1 MTNKPAVSLTPPA
14 PAEAAGRA
22 PAPVKI
28 DELLVR
34 VVQVFTLSGGQQLT
48 NATGFFYL
56 QDGYLHLITNR
67 HVVINE
73 PTGHRPDGLAL
84 RLHLDANELTK
95 TNDIQLPLYDQGAPL
110 WKEHPRHGAAADV
123 VAVPINDPQVMANH
137 FVSAF
142 RPEDVLSNDQGLPI
156 GQDVLILGFPLGF
169 HDTVHNLAIVRNA
182 TIASVYPVPFKGEP
196 YFLTD
201 ARLHRGTSGSPVIAK
216 LPKPTGVVGE
226 FVPAWHVLGVHSAS
240 LDVSNRDPSQDEPL
254 GLNCAWY
261 AALLAEIVAA
271 PRAKLPT
278 GAPPASLAG
287 EPIVAEPKL
296 PEPNPRSP
304 DGDARPAAPAAV
316 CAAKRDRPS
325 SAEPPADPLV
335 VNSHGGPAAA
345 GDC

>member
-1 MTNKPAVSLTPPA
+1 MPPKPAVPAPSAVPSPVEPTPTAPPA
-14 PAEAAGRA
+14 I
-22 PAPVKI
+22 KI

-34 VVQVFTLSGGQQLT
+34 VVQVFTLNDGQQMT

-73 PTGHRPDGLAL
+73 PTQHRPDGLAL
-84 RLHLDANELTK
+84 RLHVDANELTK
-95 TNDIQLPLYDQGAPL
+95 TNDIQIPLYNNGAPV
-110 WKEHPRHGAAADV
+110 WKEHPKHGAAADV

-142 RPEDVLSNDQGLPI
+142 QPEDVLAKDKGLPI

-169 HDTVHNLAIVRNA
+169 HDTLHNLAIVRNA
-182 TIASVYPVPFKGEP
+182 TIASVYPMPFKGEP

-226 FVPAWHVLGVHSAS
+226 FVPAWYVLGVHSAS

-261 AALLAEIVAA
+261 AALLNDIVS
-271 PRAKLPT
+271 
-278 GAPPASLAG
+278 APPATLPAA
-287 EPIVAEPKL
+287 EPVAPPAVETPAVAEPA
-296 PEPNPRSP
+296 PPAPQSP
-304 DGDARPAAPAAV
+304 SV
-316 CAAKRDRPS
+316 STAKRDWRP
-325 SAEPPADPLV
+325 EPPADGEAV
-335 VNSHGGPAAA
+335 IVNLQ
-345 GDC
+345 